1 MSFSP
6 HARIAKL
13 FTRRT
18 LALALFVALTPVSI
32 FGLSVYLSV
41 TGSLDSNLRLQ
52 AVYVE
57 NAIHAQPDFWDLNP
71 DRMRASYERFV
82 VPGEQFRIL
91 NKSGES
97 IVELGPKPAWHLLV
111 RSYPLHDFGVEVG
124 HVEAGKSILVLMWLG
139 LLLFGVSLG
148 AAWLIWG
155 PLRRQPLAA
164 LAEAENHLR
173 LRDQYQRALLDNFP
187 FAIWLKD
194 TDSRYL
200 SVNNVFARSVGIDNP
215 DALVGKDDFDIMPPE
230 IAERFKAD
238 DRSMLDSRK
247 KTNVEEELLIAGACG
262 WYETYKAPVISDNG
276 GLLGTVGF
284 ARDITKRK
292 KVEAEVLQNESL
304 QRRLVDIL
312 QHPAGTIQEFLDF
325 ALEQVIQLSDSKI
338 GYLYHYSEERQEFV
352 LNTWSRNVMPQCAI
366 VNPLTCYELDKTGL
380 WGEAVRQRRPIIVN
394 DYHAHDPLKDG
405 YPQGHV
411 ALLKF
416 MTVPIFKGEK
426 IVGVIGVANKTTD
439 YLQSDISQI
448 SLLMETVWAVT
459 DRIRA
464 DEALR
469 NSEEFFKES
478 QRAASIGSY
487 RLDLKTG
494 LWESSEVLDQ
504 LFGIGNN
511 FERNVQGWL
520 SIVHA
525 DDVQEMNRH
534 LNEDVIAAR
543 QTFNHEYRIIRKSDG
558 EIRWV
563 FGRGKLAFDAEG
575 KPMSMIG
582 TIIDITE
589 RKLAEATIVES
600 RNLLLKIID
609 AAPVRVFWKDR
620 DLRYLGCNVKF
631 ANDAGMNHP
640 NDVVGRDDFQLSWAA
655 RAGQYRSDDLA
666 VMASGLPK
674 LAYEERQTT
683 SSGQQIWLLT
693 SKVPLKYDTNASAG
707 VLGVYED
714 ITDRKAAEAE
724 LQQHRHHLEEL
735 VASRTAD
742 LEQSNRSLT
751 QAKDAAEAANLAKS
765 AFLSNMSHEIRT
777 PMNAILGMSH
787 LLRRTDLNPTQ
798 IDRLDKIE
806 TAGDHLLQVINDIL
820 DISKIEAGKFRLE
833 DITVSL
839 DGLLTNIRS
848 ILGVRA
854 KARGLDLRIESD
866 TFPTNLHGDP
876 TRLQQALLNYVSNA
890 IKFTKEGSITL
901 RAIKQEETD
910 EGLLVRFEVE
920 DKGIGIPPE
929 TLSRLFSAFEQAD
942 NSSTRK
948 YGGTGLGLVITR
960 RLAELMGG
968 EVGVESVSG
977 IGSTFWFTAY
987 LNKKEHSEKLAS
999 ATTIDAETQI
1009 LSKHQGSLILLVD
1022 DESVNLEV
1030 ARLFLEDAGLVVE
1043 TARDG
1048 EEALKLVREMNF
1060 ALILM
1065 DVQMPRLDGL
1075 RATRQIR
1082 ALPGYRDTPILAM
1095 TANAFAEDRIRC
1107 LEAGMNDSLI
1117 KPFDPETLFSMLIK
1131 HLDLRSKA

>member
-1 MSFSP
+1 
-6 HARIAKL
+6 
-13 FTRRT
+13 
-18 LALALFVALTPVSI
+18 
-32 FGLSVYLSV
+32 
-41 TGSLDSNLRLQ
+41 
-52 AVYVE
+52 
-57 NAIHAQPDFWDLNP
+57 
-71 DRMRASYERFV
+71 
-82 VPGEQFRIL
+82 
-91 NKSGES
+91 
-97 IVELGPKPAWHLLV
+97 
-111 RSYPLHDFGVEVG
+111 
-124 HVEAGKSILVLMWLG
+124 
-139 LLLFGVSLG
+139 
-148 AAWLIWG
+148 
-155 PLRRQPLAA
+155 
-164 LAEAENHLR
+164 
-173 LRDQYQRALLDNFP
+173 
-187 FAIWLKD
+187 
-194 TDSRYL
+194 
-200 SVNNVFARSVGIDNP
+200 
-215 DALVGKDDFDIMPPE
+215 
-230 IAERFKAD
+230 
-238 DRSMLDSRK
+238 
-247 KTNVEEELLIAGACG
+247 
-262 WYETYKAPVISDNG
+262 
-276 GLLGTVGF
+276 
-284 ARDITKRK
+284 
-292 KVEAEVLQNESL
+292 
-304 QRRLVDIL
+304 
-312 QHPAGTIQEFLDF
+312 
-325 ALEQVIQLSDSKI
+325 
-338 GYLYHYSEERQEFV
+338 
-352 LNTWSRNVMPQCAI
+352 
-366 VNPLTCYELDKTGL
+366 
-380 WGEAVRQRRPIIVN
+380 
-394 DYHAHDPLKDG
+394 
-405 YPQGHV
+405 V

-1009 LSKHQGSLILLVD
+1009 LSNYQGSLILLVD